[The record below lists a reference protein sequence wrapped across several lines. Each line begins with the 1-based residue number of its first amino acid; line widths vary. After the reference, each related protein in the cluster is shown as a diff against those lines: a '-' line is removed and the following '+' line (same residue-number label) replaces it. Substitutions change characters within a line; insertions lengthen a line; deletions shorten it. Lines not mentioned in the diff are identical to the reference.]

1 MIQGQGTGRLITG
14 RYELSTLI
22 GQGGMGQV
30 WTAYDQRL
38 DRRVAVKLLRP
49 DKVAGQ
55 EADELRRRF
64 VRECR
69 VTAQVD
75 HPGLVTVHDAGSE
88 GEELFLVMQYV
99 DGADLADHLA
109 EHDPYP
115 WQWTVSVAAQ
125 LCAVLSA
132 VHAVPIIHRDL
143 KPRNVMVKQDGTVT
157 VLDLG
162 VASVMDTDTTRLT
175 HTGSPIG
182 SPAYMA
188 PEQAMGGAV
197 GPYTDLYALG
207 VLIHE
212 LLSGNVPFTGSTAL
226 GVLHRHLYE
235 PPVPVRR
242 LRPEVPEN
250 LEALVLRLLSKDPQ
264 HRPSSAQETYEQLL
278 PLLPARGMPTGSP
291 LDPTRPFLRPHAPW
305 PDRARIPAP
314 QPSAA
319 PDPAPAADKP
329 DVAGAVDEVKRLLG
343 EGRIT
348 QAVDILGAILPA
360 AAAQHGEHSPVVR
373 TLRKQYA
380 ATLMDDGQYRRALPE
395 LRRLAD
401 ERATEAGQAD
411 TQALRFRYDSAQ
423 CLEQLGEP
431 AAALA
436 EYRSLLPYYEN
447 QYVGGD
453 PELSLDVRRR
463 IGHLLLALGDRGA
476 AHETLGRLLL
486 DVERLRGRAIRWRA
500 RSGARCS
507 GWGRCAADTG
517 GRSWPWWD
525 KRCDGRCPAP
535 RVGRWW
541 LGPGTTVPEVGV
553 NRWSNGWPRAGP
565 LPTIDH
571 RKTLCTAAQSPRE
584 AHLHRRRRTALLL
597 SAAITAAAPL
607 LTACGS
613 DAHPGAAAVVGA
625 DRITVAQLENRV
637 NEVRA
642 AQRAA
647 ITDADQYQ
655 QVVAQSGALT
665 RNTLNGMV
673 LEKVLDQALDDA
685 GVTVTRK
692 EVQQYRSDLEK
703 EAGGAEALEAA
714 YLQRYSVA
722 PEQLE
727 ESLSSDVEVQKLSTA
742 LGADLNTQ
750 EGGTVFWQALSE
762 ASEKLDVDLNP
773 RYGSWGVDPTSG
785 RVGLL
790 DAKTPWLKDVTAA
803 GTPESA

>member
-1 MIQGQGTGRLITG
+1 MSVATSRVIAD

-75 HPGLVTVHDAGSE
+75 HPGLVTVHDAGSV

-99 DGADLADHLA
+99 DGADLSDHLA

-115 WQWTVSVAAQ
+115 WQWAVAVAAQ

-132 VHAVPIIHRDL
+132 VHAVPIVHRDL

-207 VLIHE
+207 VLLHE
-212 LLSGNVPFTGSTAL
+212 LLSGDVPFSGSTAL

-235 PPVPVRR
+235 PPLPVRR
-242 LRPEVPEN
+242 LRSEVPPA
-250 LEALVLRLLSKDPQ
+250 LEDLVLRLLSKDPQ
-264 HRPSSAQETYEQLL
+264 HRPASAQETYEQLL
-278 PLLPARGMPTGSP
+278 PLLPARGMPTGAP

-305 PDRARIPAP
+305 PDRARTPAP
-314 QPSAA
+314 QPQA
-319 PDPAPAADKP
+319 APAAEKP

-348 QAVDILGAILPA
+348 QAVDILGSILPA
-360 AAAQHGEHSPVVR
+360 AAAEHGEHSPVVR

-401 ERATEAGQAD
+401 ERAAEAGQAD
-411 TQALRFRYDSAQ
+411 PQSLRFRYEAAQ

-436 EYRSLLPYYEN
+436 EYRALLPYYEN
-447 QYVGGD
+447 QYVAGD
-453 PELSLDVRRR
+453 PEVSLEVRRR
-463 IGHLLLALGDRGA
+463 MGHLLLALGDRGA
-476 AHETLGRLLL
+476 AHDMLARLLH
-486 DVERLRGRAIRWRA
+486 DVERLRGPGYPMAAEIRR
-500 RSGARCS
+500 
-507 GWGRCAADTG
+507 TLQ
-517 GRSWPWWD
+517 
-525 KRCDGRCPAP
+525 
-535 RVGRWW
+535 W
-541 LGPGTTVPEVGV
+541 LG
-553 NRWSNGWPRAGP
+553 
-565 LPTIDH
+565 
-571 RKTLCTAAQSPRE
+571 Q
-584 AHLHRRRRTALLL
+584 
-597 SAAITAAAPL
+597 
-607 LTACGS
+607 
-613 DAHPGAAAVVGA
+613 
-625 DRITVAQLENRV
+625 
-637 NEVRA
+637 VR
-642 AQRAA
+642 
-647 ITDADQYQ
+647 
-655 QVVAQSGALT
+655 G
-665 RNTLNGMV
+665 
-673 LEKVLDQALDDA
+673 
-685 GVTVTRK
+685 
-692 EVQQYRSDLEK
+692 
-703 EAGGAEALEAA
+703 
-714 YLQRYSVA
+714 
-722 PEQLE
+722 
-727 ESLSSDVEVQKLSTA
+727 
-742 LGADLNTQ
+742 
-750 EGGTVFWQALSE
+750 
-762 ASEKLDVDLNP
+762 
-773 RYGSWGVDPTSG
+773 
-785 RVGLL
+785 
-790 DAKTPWLKDVTAA
+790 
-803 GTPESA
+803 

>member
-1 MIQGQGTGRLITG
+1 M
-14 RYELSTLI
+14 STLI

-75 HPGLVTVHDAGSE
+75 HPGLVTVHDAGSA

-99 DGADLADHLA
+99 DGADLSDHLA

-115 WQWTVSVAAQ
+115 WQWAVAVAAQ

-132 VHAVPIIHRDL
+132 VHAVPIVHRDL

-207 VLIHE
+207 VLLHE
-212 LLSGNVPFTGSTAL
+212 LLSGDVPFAGSTAL

-242 LRPEVPEN
+242 IRPEVPEP
-250 LEALVLRLLSKDPQ
+250 LEALVLRLLAKDPQ
-264 HRPSSAQETYEQLL
+264 HRPGSAQDVYEELA
-278 PLLPARGMPTGSP
+278 PLLPARGMPTGAP

-305 PDRARIPAP
+305 PDRARTPAP
-314 QPSAA
+314 QPASITPVAE
-319 PDPAPAADKP
+319 KP

-348 QAVDILGAILPA
+348 QAVDILGAILPTA
-360 AAAQHGEHSPVVR
+360 AEQHGEHSPVVR

-411 TQALRFRYDSAQ
+411 PQALRFRYEAAQ

-436 EYRSLLPYYEN
+436 EYRALLPYYEN
-447 QYVGGD
+447 QYVSGD
-453 PELSLDVRRR
+453 PALAHDVRRR
-463 IGHLLLALGDRGA
+463 IGLLLLALGDRAA
-476 AHETLGRLLL
+476 AHDTLARLLH
-486 DVERLRGRAIRWRA
+486 DAERLHGPGHPLAGEVRR
-500 RSGARCS
+500 
-507 GWGRCAADTG
+507 TLQ
-517 GRSWPWWD
+517 
-525 KRCDGRCPAP
+525 
-535 RVGRWW
+535 W
-541 LGPGTTVPEVGV
+541 LGQMRG
-553 NRWSNGWPRAGP
+553 
-565 LPTIDH
+565 
-571 RKTLCTAAQSPRE
+571 
-584 AHLHRRRRTALLL
+584 
-597 SAAITAAAPL
+597 
-607 LTACGS
+607 
-613 DAHPGAAAVVGA
+613 
-625 DRITVAQLENRV
+625 
-637 NEVRA
+637 
-642 AQRAA
+642 
-647 ITDADQYQ
+647 
-655 QVVAQSGALT
+655 
-665 RNTLNGMV
+665 
-673 LEKVLDQALDDA
+673 
-685 GVTVTRK
+685 
-692 EVQQYRSDLEK
+692 
-703 EAGGAEALEAA
+703 
-714 YLQRYSVA
+714 
-722 PEQLE
+722 
-727 ESLSSDVEVQKLSTA
+727 
-742 LGADLNTQ
+742 
-750 EGGTVFWQALSE
+750 
-762 ASEKLDVDLNP
+762 
-773 RYGSWGVDPTSG
+773 
-785 RVGLL
+785 
-790 DAKTPWLKDVTAA
+790 
-803 GTPESA
+803 

>member
-1 MIQGQGTGRLITG
+1 MSGETGRVVAG

-49 DKVAGQ
+49 DKVAGH

-64 VRECR
+64 LRECR

-88 GEELFLVMQYV
+88 GEELFLVMQYI
-99 DGADLADHLA
+99 DGADLSDHLA

-132 VHAVPIIHRDL
+132 VHAVPIVHRDL

-207 VLIHE
+207 VLMHE
-212 LLSGNVPFTGSTAL
+212 LLSGNVPFAGSTAL

-242 LRPEVPEN
+242 LRPEVPEP
-250 LEALVLRLLSKDPQ
+250 LEALVLRLLAKDPQ
-264 HRPSSAQETYEQLL
+264 HRPESAQETYEQLL
-278 PLLPARGMPTGSP
+278 PLLPARGMPTGAP

-305 PDRARIPAP
+305 PDRARTPAP
-314 QPSAA
+314 QPQAA
-319 PDPAPAADKP
+319 PTVDKP

-348 QAVDILGAILPA
+348 QAVDILGQILPA
-360 AAAQHGEHSPVVR
+360 AASQHGEHSPVVR

-401 ERATEAGQAD
+401 ERAKEAGQAD
-411 TQALRFRYDSAQ
+411 PQSLRFRYDIAQ
-423 CLEQLGEP
+423 CLEQLGE
-431 AAALA
+431 ASAALA

-447 QYVGGD
+447 QYVAGD

-463 IGHLLLALGDRGA
+463 IGHLLLALGDRA
-476 AHETLGRLLL
+476 AARDTLARLVI
-486 DVERLRGRAIRWRA
+486 DVERLRGPGHPLAGEVRR
-500 RSGARCS
+500 
-507 GWGRCAADTG
+507 TLQ
-517 GRSWPWWD
+517 
-525 KRCDGRCPAP
+525 
-535 RVGRWW
+535 W
-541 LGPGTTVPEVGV
+541 LG
-553 NRWSNGWPRAGP
+553 
-565 LPTIDH
+565 
-571 RKTLCTAAQSPRE
+571 Q
-584 AHLHRRRRTALLL
+584 
-597 SAAITAAAPL
+597 
-607 LTACGS
+607 
-613 DAHPGAAAVVGA
+613 
-625 DRITVAQLENRV
+625 
-637 NEVRA
+637 VR
-642 AQRAA
+642 
-647 ITDADQYQ
+647 
-655 QVVAQSGALT
+655 G
-665 RNTLNGMV
+665 
-673 LEKVLDQALDDA
+673 
-685 GVTVTRK
+685 
-692 EVQQYRSDLEK
+692 
-703 EAGGAEALEAA
+703 
-714 YLQRYSVA
+714 
-722 PEQLE
+722 
-727 ESLSSDVEVQKLSTA
+727 
-742 LGADLNTQ
+742 
-750 EGGTVFWQALSE
+750 
-762 ASEKLDVDLNP
+762 
-773 RYGSWGVDPTSG
+773 
-785 RVGLL
+785 
-790 DAKTPWLKDVTAA
+790 
-803 GTPESA
+803 